1 MKLDKNILGIDF
13 GTTNSKMAYIL
24 LDEPVMI
31 ENSEG
36 KKITPSIVYFKNE
49 DEVAVGEIA
58 KRNLIIN
65 PENTVSSVKRE
76 MGTDFKKKIGRYK
89 FPPEY
94 IGAHIFKK
102 LSDDA
107 EKQIGKKFTDAVV
120 SVPANYSDGQR
131 QAIKDAAEIAGLNI
145 LRMINEPTAAA
156 LSYGIR
162 EDRDRRILVY
172 DFGGG
177 TFDVSILS
185 VSSGFFDV
193 DSSAGEHKLGG
204 DDIDARIEEH
214 VRKKLYEQMG
224 IDAKNDLALHATLRE
239 ASEEAKIALSYSEST
254 TINIPFVAAN
264 KPPFSMMLTRIELN
278 RMIGDLIERTKKPI
292 EQALTDASLEKT
304 EIDDILLVGGTT
316 LIPAVREFVTQYFGK
331 EPLKGDPYEA
341 VALGAAVASMEY
353 GKEKSNKAKNIEIS
367 DVISSS
373 LGIFT
378 ADAGVSKI
386 LERNTKIPIARTR
399 NFTNA
404 GDFAEEVIINV
415 YQGESERPEDCE
427 HLGDFW
433 VSVEPLP
440 ADEDKIEVT
449 FEVGKEFGILNVT
462 AVEKISGSQRS
473 VKMEARSRL
482 SKKDKSKWMKKMLD
496 MESIEVDVTNIST
509 RDSLTLFLNPRQT
522 ILDLKK
528 ELKEKGLME
537 DNELIFFDDIE
548 LSDERKISE
557 ANITN
562 GCKLEIRNTIRKDEQ
577 EKE

>member
-1 MKLDKNILGIDF
+1 MILDKNILGIDF

-31 ENSEG
+31 ENIEG
-36 KKITPSIVYFKNE
+36 KKITPSIVHFRNE

-58 KRNLIIN
+58 KRNLILN
-65 PENTVSSVKRE
+65 AENTISSIKRE
-76 MGTDFKKKIGRYK
+76 MGTDYKKKIGRYK

-102 LSDDA
+102 LADDA
-107 EKQIGKKFTDAVV
+107 ERQIGKKFSDAVV

-131 QAIKDAAEIAGLNI
+131 QAIKDAAEIAGLNV

-156 LSYGIR
+156 LAYGIR
-162 EDRDRRILVY
+162 EDRDRRVLVY

-204 DDIDARIEEH
+204 DDIDGRIEEH
-214 VRKKLYEQMG
+214 VSKKLFEQTG
-224 IDAKNDLALHATLRE
+224 IDVKKDLALLATLRE
-239 ASEEAKIALSYSEST
+239 ASEEAKIALSSSDST
-254 TINIPFVAAN
+254 IINIPFVAAN
-264 KPPFSMMLTRIELN
+264 KPPFSMVLTRIELN
-278 RMIGDLIERTKKPI
+278 RMISDLIERTRKPI
-292 EQALTDASLEKT
+292 EQALSDASLDKK

-316 LIPAVREFVTQYFGK
+316 LIPAVSDFVTQYFGK

-341 VALGAAVASMEY
+341 VALGAAVATMEY
-353 GKEKSNKAKNIEIS
+353 GKEKFNKAKNIEIS

-373 LGIFT
+373 LGVYV
-378 ADAGVSKI
+378 ADGTISKI

-399 NFTNA
+399 NYTNA

-415 YQGESERPEDCE
+415 FQGEGETPEECE

-433 VSVEPLP
+433 ISVEPLP
-440 ADEDKIEVT
+440 ANEDRVDVT
-449 FEVGKEFGILNVT
+449 FEVGKEFGILHVT
-462 AVEKISGSQRS
+462 AVENISGSKRN

-509 RDSLTLFLNPRQT
+509 RDTLTLYLNPAQT
-522 ILDLKK
+522 IWDLKK
-528 ELKEKGLME
+528 ELKEKGIME
-537 DNELIFFDDIE
+537 NNDLIFFDDIE
-548 LSDERKISE
+548 LPDDQKISG
-557 ANITN
+557 AKITQ
-562 GCKLEIRNTIRKDEQ
+562 GSALEIRQKDEQ

>member
-1 MKLDKNILGIDF
+1 MTVDKNILGIDF

-31 ENSEG
+31 ENNEG

-49 DEVAVGEIA
+49 DEVLVGEIA
-58 KRNLIIN
+58 KHNQIIN
-65 PENTVSSVKRE
+65 PENTISSIKRE
-76 MGTDFKKKIGRYK
+76 MGTDFKKKIGRHK

-102 LSDDA
+102 LADDA
-107 EKQIGKKFTDAVV
+107 EKQIGKKFTEAVV

-131 QAIKDAAEIAGLNI
+131 QAIKDAAEIAGINI
-145 LRMINEPTAAA
+145 LRLINEPTAAA
-156 LSYGIR
+156 LAYGIR
-162 EDRDRRILVY
+162 EDRDTRVLVY

-204 DDIDARIEEH
+204 DDIDVRIEEH
-214 VRKKLYEQMG
+214 VSKRLYEQMG
-224 IDAKNDLALHATLRE
+224 IDVKKDLALHATLRE
-239 ASEEAKIALSYSEST
+239 ASEEAKIALSTSEST
-254 TINIPFVAAN
+254 TITIPFVAAN
-264 KPPFSMMLTRIELN
+264 KPPFSMVLTRTELN
-278 RMIGDLIERTKKPI
+278 RMITDLIERTIKPI
-292 EQALTDASLEKT
+292 EQALEDASLDKN

-353 GKEKSNKAKNIEIS
+353 GKEKLNKIKNIEIS

-373 LGIFT
+373 LGVLV
-378 ADAGVSKI
+378 ADGTIIKI
-386 LERNTKIPIARTR
+386 LDRNTKIPIARTR

-404 GDFAEEVIINV
+404 GDFADEVIINV
-415 YQGESERPEDCE
+415 FQGEGETPEECE

-433 VSVEPLP
+433 VDVEPLP
-440 ADEDKIEVT
+440 AHSDRVDVT
-449 FEVGKEFGILNVT
+449 FEVGKEFGILHVT
-462 AVEKISGSQRS
+462 AIEKISGSKRS

-482 SKKDKSKWMKKMLD
+482 SKKEKSKFMKKMLD
-496 MESIEVDVTNIST
+496 MESIEVNVENMET
-509 RDSLTLFLNPRQT
+509 RDTLTLYLNPTQT
-522 ILDLKK
+522 ILDIKK
-528 ELKEKGLME
+528 ELKEIGIMG
-537 DNELIFFDDIE
+537 DNDLIFYDDIE
-548 LSDERKISE
+548 LQDKNKISKTK
-557 ANITN
+557 ITH
-562 GCKLEIRNTIRKDEQ
+562 GSTLEIRQKNEQ
-577 EKE
+577 EE

>member
-1 MKLDKNILGIDF
+1 MILDRNILGIDF

-36 KKITPSIVYFKNE
+36 KKITPSIVFFKNE
-49 DEVAVGEIA
+49 DEVAVGELA
-58 KRNLIIN
+58 KRNQILN
-65 PENTVSSVKRE
+65 AENTVSSIKRE
-76 MGTDFKKKIGRYK
+76 MGTDFKKKIGRHK
-89 FPPEY
+89 FPPEF

-102 LSDDA
+102 LVDDA
-107 EKQIGKKFTDAVV
+107 QKQIGKIFTDAVV

-156 LSYGIR
+156 LAYGIR
-162 EDRDRRILVY
+162 EDKDKRVLVY

-185 VSSGFFDV
+185 ISSGFFDV

-204 DDIDARIEEH
+204 DDIDARIEEY
-214 VRKKLYEQMG
+214 VIKKLYEQMG
-224 IDAKNDLALHATLRE
+224 VDAKNDLALHATLSE
-239 ASEEAKIALSYSEST
+239 ASEEAKIALSTSEKT

-264 KPPFSMMLTRIELN
+264 KPPFSMVLTRIELN
-278 RMIGDLIERTKKPI
+278 RMISDLIERTKKPI
-292 EQALTDASLEKT
+292 EQALSDASLEKN

-316 LIPAVREFVTQYFGK
+316 LIPAVREFVTNYFGK

-341 VALGAAVASMEY
+341 VALGAAVATMEY

-373 LGIFT
+373 LGVYT
-378 ADAGVSKI
+378 AGGFISKI
-386 LERNTKIPIARTR
+386 LDRNTKIPIARTR
-399 NFTNA
+399 NYTNA
-404 GDFAEEVIINV
+404 GDFADEVIIPV
-415 YQGESERPEDCE
+415 YQGEGETAEECE

-433 VSVEPLP
+433 ISVEPLP
-440 ADEDKIEVT
+440 ANQDRVDVT
-449 FEVGKEFGILNVT
+449 FEVGKEFGILHVT
-462 AVEKISGSQRS
+462 AVEKVSGSQRT

-496 MESIEVDVTNIST
+496 MESFEVDVMNIST
-509 RDSLTLFLNPRQT
+509 RDTLTLYLNPAQA
-522 ILDLKK
+522 IWDLKK
-528 ELKEKGLME
+528 ELKEKGIME
-537 DNELIFFDDIE
+537 DDDGIFFGDNELPDDQ
-548 LSDERKISE
+548 KISGTK
-557 ANITN
+557 IIQGST
-562 GCKLEIRNTIRKDEQ
+562 LEIRQKDEQ
-577 EKE
+577 ENE